1 MASAINH
8 KRRSHRSHTA
18 HQQAA
23 RHMKGSAPRRL
34 GLYTGR
40 HGLGIM
46 AALRRLGMAHSIR
59 RRRPKDEK

>member
-8 KRRSHRSHTA
+8 KKRSHRSHAA
-18 HQQAA
+18 HRQAA
-23 RHMKGSAPRRL
+23 SHMKGSAPRRL

-40 HGLGIM
+40 RGLGIM

-59 RRRPKDEK
+59 RRRAADEK